1 MTEPNQTA
9 QPNQAQRNQVPIQ
22 CPNCGTQYQTPVI
35 SMIDVGVYPELRSYF
50 LSGQLNVAEC
60 PNCHTPV
67 MLEVPLVYHD
77 PKAEFLAIY
86 FPQQLNIPE
95 LEKQK
100 MIGELTQ
107 SLMRS
112 LPPEQ
117 RKGYFFSPRQFVTRQ
132 SLADAVYGTMGISQE
147 ELDRQ
152 RKKSKLVEQLSVFA
166 DDPKGLQMMVK
177 QNEKD
182 LDGEFFSILAAML
195 EQATAVGDEKMSGKL
210 TMLRENLMPITAWG
224 KKAQK
229 QRAAVESLNDL
240 KTPEEFLERM
250 IAADEDEVAAITVA
264 ARPALDYAFFD
275 SLTKRVD
282 ATSGPEKERLT
293 RRRDQL
299 LELTQNLDNA
309 TRVSLEEAVQTLQE
323 IINSPSPR
331 SAVRQHLD
339 EIDDVFMTVLTR
351 NMQAAQEKKDEP
363 MLQRLAMVYDEIMG
377 MMQQSAP
384 PEVQFINDLVM
395 APYPDGTRK
404 LLQDNREL
412 VTSELVDLIGQ
423 MADEMTRDEGGDAAE
438 MVKRL
443 RDIRAQAMLMI

>member
-9 QPNQAQRNQVPIQ
+9 QSQRNQVPIQ

-35 SMIDVGVYPELRSYF
+35 SMLDVGAYPELRSYF

-60 PNCHTPV
+60 PSCQTPV
-67 MLEVPLVYHD
+67 MLEVPIVYHD
-77 PKAEFLAIY
+77 PRAEFLAIY

-95 LEKQK
+95 MEKQK

-117 RKGYFFSPRQFVTRQ
+117 RKGYFFSPRQFVSRQ
-132 SLADAVYGTMGISQE
+132 SLADAIYGTMGISQD

-152 RKKSKLVEQLSVFA
+152 RKKSRLVEQLQVFA

-195 EQATAVGDEKMSGKL
+195 EQAGAMGDEKMAGRL
-210 TMLRENLMPITAWG
+210 TMLRDNLMPLTAWG
-224 KKAQK
+224 KKAQR
-229 QRAAVESLNDL
+229 QRAAVESLKDL
-240 KTPEEFLERM
+240 KTPEEFLDRI
-250 IAADEDEVAAITVA
+250 IAADEDEATAITLA
-264 ARPALDYAFFD
+264 ARPALDYEFFQA
-275 SLTKRVD
+275 LTARVD
-282 ATSGPEKERLT
+282 AATGAEKERLT
-293 RRRDQL
+293 RLREQL
-299 LELTQNLDNA
+299 LTLTQNLDEA
-309 TRVSLEEAVQTLQE
+309 TRASVEDSVQTLQE

-331 SAVRQHLD
+331 SAVREHID
-339 EIDDVFMTVLTR
+339 DIDDVFMTVLSR
-351 NMQAAQEKKDEP
+351 NMQAAQEKKDEAL
-363 MLQRLAMVYDEIMG
+363 LQRLSMVYDEIMG

-384 PEVQFINDLVM
+384 PEVQFINELVM

-404 LLQDNREL
+404 LLADNREM
-412 VTSELVDLIGQ
+412 VTPELVDLIGQ
-423 MADEMTRDEGGDAAE
+423 MADEMTRNEGEDAAE